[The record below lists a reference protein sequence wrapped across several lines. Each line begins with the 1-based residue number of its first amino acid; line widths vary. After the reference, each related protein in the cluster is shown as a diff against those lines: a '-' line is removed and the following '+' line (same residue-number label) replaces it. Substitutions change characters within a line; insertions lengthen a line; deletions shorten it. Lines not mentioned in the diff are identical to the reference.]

1 MYHNAPRIDT
11 WRDGKRRA
19 LRRVARTRSQGV
31 KLNIQIEVV
40 AILDEVLSLGAR
52 AAALNADSALLG
64 SIPELDSMAV
74 VAILTSIEE
83 RFGIVIEDDEMD
95 GAVFASVGALCGFV
109 SGKLGG

>member
-1 MYHNAPRIDT
+1 M
-11 WRDGKRRA
+11 
-19 LRRVARTRSQGV
+19 
-31 KLNIQIEVV
+31 NIQIEVV

-52 AAALNADSALLG
+52 AAALNADSVLLG

-83 RFGIVIEDDEMD
+83 RFGVVIEDDEMD

>member
-1 MYHNAPRIDT
+1 M
-11 WRDGKRRA
+11 
-19 LRRVARTRSQGV
+19 
-31 KLNIQIEVV
+31 NIQIEVV
-40 AILDEVLSLGAR
+40 AILDEILSLGSR
-52 AAALNADSALLG
+52 AAALNADSVLLG

-83 RFGIVIEDDEMD
+83 RFGVVIEDDEMD